1 MMHYFGICII
11 LAQAMKPGLLA
22 TICVLYRMMPVD
34 PHTVIPAEQS
44 LAACLSKAPVT
55 PPGPRPAPSYLGPL
69 PINCGVAAAMPPP
82 TPPLRSGNWIWS
94 PPPPPP
100 PPPLDQGSE
109 ATAAAIWWLQVG
121 RFGPGTGPK
130 AKAYPQTT
138 TMMRPLPAGFGSS
151 MLQDQI
157 GDHMVRSQPTSSRI
171 KFKNNSGAFDD
182 SEGQGQA

>member
-1 MMHYFGICII
+1 MTYCFMMHYFGICII

-100 PPPLDQGSE
+100 PPPHWIKDQRQQQPPSGGYRLGALDQ
-109 ATAAAIWWLQVG
+109 V
-121 RFGPGTGPK
+121 P
-130 AKAYPQTT
+130 
-138 TMMRPLPAGFGSS
+138 
-151 MLQDQI
+151 DQ
-157 GDHMVRSQPTSSRI
+157 RLKRI
-171 KFKNNSGAFDD
+171 LRRRR
-182 SEGQGQA
+182 